1 MDGWVSQPVPGAL
14 PPNLLLISLPATPAH
29 RAPGRATGC
38 GVGCMFKAT
47 VILQSGNGQGG
58 RPIPKERKGNRVS
71 LLLENTESQVSW
83 DS

>member
-1 MDGWVSQPVPGAL
+1 
-14 PPNLLLISLPATPAH
+14 
-29 RAPGRATGC
+29 
-38 GVGCMFKAT
+38 MFKAT